1 LLHCLLKLRAAAG
14 QSAHARSLSKHAI
27 NPLPRQITL
36 EITGVT
42 GQLLQ
47 IDNRIMAGD
56 PIVPRNFFK
65 IRNTIDDPMS
75 KNRIAFV
82 KQMKPISLINAADLV
97 VEMRGFEE
105 RICDLRTERH

>member
-1 LLHCLLKLRAAAG
+1 LYRALKSRASAG
-14 QSAHARSLSKHAI
+14 QSTHARWLREHAI
-27 NPLPRQITL
+27 NALPSQLTL

-42 GQLLQ
+42 GELVQ

-56 PIVPRNFFK
+56 AVVPRNFFK
-65 IRNTIDDPMS
+65 IRDAIHDPMS

-82 KQMKPISLINAADLV
+82 KQMKPILLIDAPDLV

-105 RICDLRTERH
+105 RVGNL